1 MIETCYN
8 FIINF
13 NFKPK
18 EDIIEINKFINS
30 IFDDVSIVEINELE
44 IKTTSSSVY
53 CFIESIEEEDDDI
66 IRFTLKL
73 GDTIIKKIFYN
84 GEFSIKKCGSCVIID

>member
-1 MIETCYN
+1 MIEICYN
-8 FIINF
+8 FTINF
-13 NFKPK
+13 SFKPE
-18 EDIIEINKFINS
+18 EDIMEINKFINS

-53 CFIESIEEEDDDI
+53 CFIESIEEDDDI
-66 IRFTLKL
+66 MFTIKL

-84 GEFSIKKCGSCVIID
+84 EKFSIKKYGSRVIID

>member
-8 FIINF
+8 FTI
-13 NFKPK
+13 FKPE
-18 EDIIEINKFINS
+18 EDIMEINKFINS

-53 CFIESIEEEDDDI
+53 CFVESIEEDDDI
-66 IRFTLKL
+66 MFTLKL
-73 GDTIIKKIFYN
+73 GDTIIKKIFYS
-84 GEFSIKKCGSCVIID
+84 GKFSIKKYGSRVIID

>member
-8 FIINF
+8 FTINF
-13 NFKPK
+13 SFKPE
-18 EDIIEINKFINS
+18 EDIMEINKFINS

-53 CFIESIEEEDDDI
+53 CFIESIEEDI
-66 IRFTLKL
+66 MFTLKL
-73 GDTIIKKIFYN
+73 GDTIIKEIFYN
-84 GEFSIKKCGSCVIID
+84 GKFSIKKYGSRVIID

>member
-13 NFKPK
+13 KFKPK

-30 IFDDVSIVEINELE
+30 IFYDVSIVEINELV
-44 IKTTSSSVY
+44 IKTTSRSVY
-53 CFIESIEEEDDDI
+53 CFIESIEEEDDI

-84 GEFSIKKCGSCVIID
+84 GEFSIKKYGSRVIID

>member
-1 MIETCYN
+1 MIEICYN
-8 FIINF
+8 FTIF
-13 NFKPK
+13 EPE
-18 EDIIEINKFINS
+18 EDIMEINKFINS

-53 CFIESIEEEDDDI
+53 CFIESIEEDDDI
-66 IRFTLKL
+66 MFTIKL

-84 GEFSIKKCGSCVIID
+84 GKFSIKKYGSYVIID